1 VNSIRVSPLH
11 HVPLGRIDR
20 SQIKRLL
27 ADLLKSRAPKTVE
40 LTYAVISGIFSEAND
55 LGYTDQNPAHGLLRK
70 VLPPKSKRALKEPD
84 PFSRQDL
91 EKFLQAAWRK
101 LPHSLALVL
110 EVMAMT
116 GMRLGEALA
125 MRLGNLDVANGHYLI
140 AETRRRGYGPPKSGK
155 RLIDLEEDLVMKLE
169 SHIRRLGQESLVVGT
184 KVDYFFPG
192 LTQRM
197 VQSAMQRAC
206 LAAKLRARRPHDLR
220 HTYATLLLMDHY
232 SPAYVQKQLGH
243 HSISMTVDTYGHWIP
258 GEGKKDLKKTLRG
271 DKSKPPARLLH
282 VVK

>member
-1 VNSIRVSPLH
+1 
-11 HVPLGRIDR
+11 
-20 SQIKRLL
+20 
-27 ADLLKSRAPKTVE
+27 
-40 LTYAVISGIFSEAND
+40 
-55 LGYTDQNPAHGLLRK
+55 
-70 VLPPKSKRALKEPD
+70 
-84 PFSRQDL
+84 
-91 EKFLQAAWRK
+91 
-101 LPHSLALVL
+101 
-110 EVMAMT
+110 MAMT
-116 GMRLGEALA
+116 GMRVGETLA

-140 AETRRRGYGPPKSGK
+140 TETRRRVYGPPKSGK

-169 SHIRRLGQESLVVGT
+169 SHIRRQRQESLAAGT
-184 KVDYFFPG
+184 KVDYLFPG

-197 VQSAMQRAC
+197 VLRAMRRAC
-206 LAAKLRARRPHDLR
+206 LAAELRARRPHDLR

-271 DKSKPPARLLH
+271 DRSKPPARSLH